1 MRASFDTDLLI
12 SFSLGQVF
20 LFFVCHTSE
29 FLKRET
35 TITILKTKS
44 INSSGTLEPFLLNI
58 SPDRKWWKF
67 FWQPCLPNLRCSIKA
82 LNHFLKFN
90 FDLWEIICFWTFE
103 KKNCLHPLELVPSD
117 KAIAV
122 SINPSESSLFIKIGW
137 VKISASSTI
146 IITITKVLHYSHS
159 HPYHLHPVQF
169 SRRALSAGSSSTA
182 QRPST
187 DPLLPNLTWLTLKIL
202 HFVAIYV
209 FFTFV
214 HLAHLRSSLELLAL
228 CGLY

>member
-44 INSSGTLEPFLLNI
+44 INSSGTLEPFLRNI

-82 LNHFLKFN
+82 LNHFFLIHVGIVCYILMILILSHHHFVKGN
-90 FDLWEIICFWTFE
+90 YMLWTFE

-122 SINPSESSLFIKIGW
+122 SINPSESSLFIEIGW
-137 VKISASSTI
+137 VKIYDYHYNHQSVTLQPQPSLSPPPCPALPQGSQRGFQLHST
-146 IITITKVLHYSHS
+146 KALHWS
-159 HPYHLHPVQF
+159 
-169 SRRALSAGSSSTA
+169 
-182 QRPST
+182 
-187 DPLLPNLTWLTLKIL
+187 PL
-202 HFVAIYV
+202 A
-209 FFTFV
+209 
-214 HLAHLRSSLELLAL
+214 
-228 CGLY
+228 

>member
-44 INSSGTLEPFLLNI
+44 INSSGTLEPFLRNI

-122 SINPSESSLFIKIGW
+122 SINPSESSLFIEIGW
-137 VKISASSTI
+137 VKIYDYHYNHQSVTLQPQPSLSPPPCPALPQGSQRGFQLHST
-146 IITITKVLHYSHS
+146 KALHWS
-159 HPYHLHPVQF
+159 
-169 SRRALSAGSSSTA
+169 
-182 QRPST
+182 
-187 DPLLPNLTWLTLKIL
+187 PL
-202 HFVAIYV
+202 A
-209 FFTFV
+209 
-214 HLAHLRSSLELLAL
+214 
-228 CGLY
+228 